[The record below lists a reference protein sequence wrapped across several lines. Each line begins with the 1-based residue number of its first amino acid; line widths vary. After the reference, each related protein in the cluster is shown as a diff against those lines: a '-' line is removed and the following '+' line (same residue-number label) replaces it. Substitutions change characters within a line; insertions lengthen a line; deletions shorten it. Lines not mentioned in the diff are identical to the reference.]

1 MDGLCELDLDGADME
16 SRVLR
21 FLSDRNCD
29 MVTGIRRMG
38 RENFLAYVAEIAEK
52 NGIPVRILPHW
63 KMLEPEAYAILSDDP
78 GADIIYGQ
86 DLCHQV
92 PAAVRYNKQNNGFR

>member
-1 MDGLCELDLDGADME
+1 MEALCGIDADETEIE

-21 FLSDRNCD
+21 FLSDRDCD

-38 RENFLAYVAEIAEK
+38 REKFVSYVSEIAKEK
-52 NGIPVRILPHW
+52 GIHITVLSHW
-63 KMLEPEAYAILSDDP
+63 DGLENEVSKILSEDP
-78 GADIIYGQ
+78 GADIAYGQ

-92 PAAVRYNKQNNGFR
+92 PAVVRYRKRD

>member
-1 MDGLCELDLDGADME
+1 MDGLCEIDADGTEIE

-21 FLSDRNCD
+21 FLSDKNCD

-38 RENFLAYVAEIAEK
+38 RERFVACVGEIAAE
-52 NGIPVRILPHW
+52 NGIRIRILPHW
-63 KMLEPEAYAILSDDP
+63 GRLEDEISKMLSEDP
-78 GADIIYGQ
+78 GADIAYGQ

-92 PAAVRYNKQNNGFR
+92 PAVVRYRKRN